1 MLRSFC
7 SFLLASSF
15 LAAQNNASSCSGRV
29 TDTALQPLPNVSL
42 QLTPS
47 GTTLTSDAAGKF
59 TLPDLP
65 PGAYTLLALGR
76 GFVPLQIP
84 LTLPADCRDLNLKL
98 DTIQTTIEVRERSED
113 FLATGSVSITK
124 SPTLL
129 LDLPYTVQ
137 VIPKALLE
145 NRNIQDI
152 KDLYRNVSG
161 LQDSPYSAMTLR
173 GFTQREVLFNGVRG
187 NPYGSLDNDINDAG
201 FSTSQGRLSNVEF
214 VEVLKGPAAVL
225 FGGGE
230 PGGVVNFVTRKP
242 RLQPAAE
249 ASFRTGSFAQ
259 RGGHGE
265 VTGPLFGTRNL
276 FYRAAIYA
284 EDRRIFRYNSGSEN
298 IHFASGLSYRVAE
311 STSLGFE
318 YEYLDQNLLAHRLRG
333 IPVNSGGGWLTN
345 REWTASEP
353 TDTSQL
359 QARVFQT
366 RLDHAFS
373 STFRTDLTFR
383 FLNYDRP
390 ERYHEPRG
398 LNADGRTMRR
408 EYRDQFRGNQDWSFT
423 YNNYYRLSRHN
434 LTFGYENVRQ
444 DWQGRYGTARE
455 AERGGPVPGIDL
467 FAPIYGRSIFPF
479 INPAAYTN
487 QSVLAQRQGL
497 FVQDQ
502 IEITPRLQALLG
514 GRWERFTDTGIAG
527 NVPLRSRF
535 HALTGRAALVYRIS
549 SRFSAFTSV
558 SNAFNRAPSL
568 AQTPL
573 ANGPHDSERSRQF
586 ETGLKSEL
594 RQGRLFLNA
603 SYFRISKRNVLRPDP
618 NFGPNGDNF
627 AAVFPIGEV
636 RNQGLEFDA
645 TGKLSRSLS
654 LVANYAYLDSEILTD
669 RFAPTAVGRAL
680 PNAARHA
687 AGLFLRYDLERT
699 GTNLNIGNEFRGRRF
714 EPYAGF
720 AAAGYCLWDFA
731 VFQKLGPLF
740 QLRVQLDNAFDRFY
754 PTASLFAA
762 RAGNMPGAPRT
773 FTIGLHFQ
781 AAKAKP

>member
-1 MLRSFC
+1 MYRVFLALCAAGLLSAQAPPCGGRITDTGLRP
-7 SFLLASSF
+7 LAEVSVQLAPSSF
-15 LAAQNNASSCSGRV
+15 A
-29 TDTALQPLPNVSL
+29 TATNSQGDFALEGV
-42 QLTPS
+42 PS
-47 GTTLTSDAAGKF
+47 GS
-59 TLPDLP
+59 
-65 PGAYTLLALGR
+65 YTLLALGR
-76 GFVPLQIP
+76 GYVPLQIAI
-84 LTLPADCRDLNLKL
+84 TLPADCGNLKL
-98 DTIQTTIEVRERSED
+98 KLETVQTAIEVRERSDD
-113 FLATGSVSITK
+113 FLATASVSVTK

-129 LDLPYTVQ
+129 IDLPYAVQ

-242 RLQPAAE
+242 RLQPSAE

-265 VTGPLFGTRNL
+265 LTGPLFRVPNL

-298 IHFASGLSYRVAE
+298 IHFASGLSYRLAE

-333 IPVNSGGGWLTN
+333 IPVNAAGAWLTN

-359 QARVFQT
+359 QARVFQS
-366 RLDHAFS
+366 RLDHAFTP
-373 STFRTDLTFR
+373 TFRTDLTFR

-408 EYRDQFRGNQDWSFT
+408 EYRDQFRGNLDWSFT
-423 YNNYYRLSRHN
+423 ANSYYRAGRHN
-434 LTFGYENVRQ
+434 LTFGYETLRQ
-444 DWQGRYGTARE
+444 DWTGRYGTARE

-467 FAPIYGRSIFPF
+467 FAPVYGRSVSYF
-479 INPAAYTN
+479 INPAAYTD
-487 QSVLAQRQGL
+487 QSVLARRHG
-497 FVQDQ
+497 FFIQDQ
-502 IEITPRLQALLG
+502 IEIAPRLQALLG
-514 GRWERFTDTGIAG
+514 GRWERFSDDGRAG
-527 NVPLRSRF
+527 NLPLSSQLQ
-535 HALTGRAALVYRIS
+535 ALTGRAAIVYRIA

-594 RQGRLFLNA
+594 RQGRLFVNA
-603 SYFRISKRNVLRPDP
+603 SYFRISKRNVLRLDP

-654 LVANYAYLDSEILTD
+654 VVANYAFLDSEILAD
-669 RFAPTAVGRAL
+669 RFTPSAVGRAL

-687 AGLFLRYDLERT
+687 AGLFLRYEVERT
-699 GTNLNIGNEFRGRRF
+699 GTSVNVGSEMRGRRF

-720 AAAGYCLWDFA
+720 AAAGYGIADFA
-731 VFQKLGPLF
+731 LFQKLGPLF
-740 QLRVQLDNAFDRFY
+740 QLRVQLDNAFDRLY

-762 RAGNMPGAPRT
+762 RAGNMPGVPRT

-781 AAKAKP
+781 AAKSTP